1 MYTVNTYTRKLSH
14 SLNYAIAISLKRNP
28 LSRKSQFIR
37 AVLMVKGIHFYGFHT
52 SYSPFLKILM
62 IDPTLVSRAVTIMQS
77 GTIMRTRFSAYE
89 SHLSYIL
96 QFMCDFGLYGCGWID
111 LDEVWQRGNE
121 SEYDN
126 EASSS
131 DFKLSLHHRE
141 SRMDLELDVASHQ
154 ILNRHRLT
162 ARDIHRKLHIPAADH
177 ATTPLVPSVRELWED
192 ERAHRLASG
201 LDPSPEIPT
210 DLSANSRAAG
220 GNWAAEA
227 RWWDEIRKRIEGED
241 EIAAMLSNKDED
253 AGWADSVMTTFQ
265 SVEALWDD
273 EWKKWKPPTG
283 VGAAKTEEAFLISN
297 PLPLKTDKE
306 EEYAEDTDVEVN
318 ETMLTSQEMTQLV
331 ELADTDW
338 EKVLDQKDIAE
349 NDEYPLD
356 EEDLPNPNDDPT
368 TGSPHGSQI
377 SLNGYSAYVQQ
388 CSENTLT
395 DMYQSTGWHSG
406 TIAGYSPGMPVCSSS
421 K

>member
-1 MYTVNTYTRKLSH
+1 
-14 SLNYAIAISLKRNP
+14 
-28 LSRKSQFIR
+28 
-37 AVLMVKGIHFYGFHT
+37 
-52 SYSPFLKILM
+52 
-62 IDPTLVSRAVTIMQS
+62 
-77 GTIMRTRFSAYE
+77 
-89 SHLSYIL
+89 
-96 QFMCDFGLYGCGWID
+96 MCDFGLYGCGWID

-121 SEYDN
+121 SEYDVK
-126 EASSS
+126 ASSS

-162 ARDIHRKLHIPAADH
+162 ARDIHHKLHIPAANH

-201 LDPSPEIPT
+201 LNPSPEIPI
-210 DLSANSRAAG
+210 DLSANSRGAG

-241 EIAAMLSNKDED
+241 EIAAKLGDKDEE
-253 AGWADSVMTTFQ
+253 AGWADGVMTTFQ

-273 EWKKWKPPTG
+273 EWKTWKPPTG
-283 VGAAKTEEAFLISN
+283 VGAAKTEEAFLITN
-297 PLPLKTDKE
+297 PLPLKSDKV
-306 EEYAEDTDVEVN
+306 EEYAQDTDVEVN

-338 EKVLDQKDIAE
+338 ERVLDHKDIAE
-349 NDEYPLD
+349 TDEYPLD

-368 TGSPHGSQI
+368 AGSPRGSQA
-377 SLNGYSAYVQQ
+377 SLDGYSAYVQRW
-388 CSENTLT
+388 SENTLIH
-395 DMYQSTGWHSG
+395 MYQSAGWHPG
-406 TIAGYSPGMPVCSSS
+406 TIAGYSSGMPGCSSS